1 MKSFESLRSV
11 IETVLVILKHQS
23 KLVEESS
30 ATGLDFDSI
39 YSFLPFELLF
49 GNSSDDRV
57 IECSNSRG
65 NSRLSGGE
73 YTNGKR
79 LFQHC
84 ATITISYNG
93 VKYVLK
99 IFHHK
104 IHICGVQNDGQIEQ
118 LLDFFIDNLIYIQ
131 NLSTDLALSI
141 FKSEYAHDLDL
152 ALRQWSQ
159 DEQISVPYRHL
170 KLLLAESNISEL
182 KIRSMAY
189 CFAIEY
195 HYGPQKGKQFR
206 RLHKQRYLL
215 TPMGMQYF
223 ERIESKVDR
232 KLASELDEYK
242 IEVLNQAKHCFGED
256 VYRVLTDGLSGE
268 EIEQYFEPLTIYN
281 IMLDDHRE
289 HGMVA
294 ESPLDWRFH
303 QLVVG
308 EHVADDVGEHDELYS
323 QASEYFS
330 RLRRSFPTNDDR
342 FPAVMTGIQ
351 IYPEDM
357 VLDRIVP
364 LMINYRFYLDRQM
377 STKEIIQRLKQA
389 KLMVYYNNT
398 ATHCVRVFIPYRNQ
412 NENVYIKPGPKS
424 VQCTVF
430 NIYPGHGNRDLIPP
444 PDDRG
449 PYIMQSSPNREEA
462 EYAYN
467 LVVQAL
473 VGEAE

>member
-1 MKSFESLRSV
+1 MKPFKSLRSV

-49 GNSSDDRV
+49 GDSPNDRV
-57 IECSNSRG
+57 VECSNSRG

-84 ATITISYNG
+84 ATITINYNN

-131 NLSTDLALSI
+131 NLSTDLSLTI
-141 FKSEYAHDLDL
+141 FKPEYVHDLDL

-159 DEQISVPYRHL
+159 DEEISVPYRHL
-170 KLLLAESNISEL
+170 QLLLSESDISEL
-182 KIRSMAY
+182 RIRSMAY
-189 CFAIEY
+189 HFAVEY
-195 HYGPQKGKQFR
+195 HHGRQDGKEFQ
-206 RLHKQRYLL
+206 RLHKQRYVI
-215 TPMGMQYF
+215 TPEGVKYF

-232 KLASELDEYK
+232 KISTELESYK
-242 IEVLNQAKHCFGED
+242 IELINQSKHCFGED
-256 VYRVLTDGLSGE
+256 VYQVLSDGLTDD
-268 EIEQYFEPLTIYN
+268 EINEFFEPITFYDV
-281 IMLDDHRE
+281 MLLDHQQYGVVVEKR
-289 HGMVA
+289 
-294 ESPLDWRFH
+294 LDWRLH

-308 EHVADDVGEHDELYS
+308 NDCDKSDSVPADELYS
-323 QASEYFS
+323 RAEEYFG
-330 RLRRSFPTNDDR
+330 RLRRSFPNNDNR
-342 FPAVMTGIQ
+342 FAAIMTGVQ
-351 IYPEDM
+351 IYPEDL

-364 LMINYRFYLDRQM
+364 LMINYRFYLDQQI
-377 STKEIIQRLKQA
+377 STREIIQRLKRA
-389 KLMVYYNNT
+389 KIMVYYNNT
-398 ATHCVRVFIPYRNQ
+398 ATHCIRVFVPYQ
-412 NENVYIKPGPKS
+412 NYDENVYIKPGPKS
-424 VQCTVF
+424 LQCTVF

-444 PDDRG
+444 PDSRG
-449 PYIMQSSPNREEA
+449 PYIMQSSPNRMEA

-467 LVVQAL
+467 LVVKAL
-473 VGEAE
+473 TTNC